1 MVQAMRC
8 RPLRSIVGIPLAQE
22 RAVTSQGKLQSPR
35 RQLLAALP
43 VQERRLELAGIPTA
57 VLQGGDGPP
66 VVLLHGPM
74 GYAAHWMGVIPGLA
88 QTHTVIAPDLPGHG
102 ASEAGDGALDASRV
116 LAWLGALI
124 ERTCPT
130 PPVLV
135 GQLLGGAIALRFAVE
150 RGGLLERLV
159 LINTFG
165 LVPLQ
170 LAPAFGQAL
179 MQYQAE
185 PSAAT
190 HEGLWRQCAFDLDRL
205 RERMGGHWEPFEAYN
220 VERARA
226 PATQAAMQG
235 LMQVFGFPAIAPHDL
250 ERIVVPTSLI
260 WGRHDRATPLA
271 VAEAASKRHGW
282 PLHVIEKANDDP
294 PIEQP
299 EAVLQALRAEIR
311 RRERVPSP

>member
-1 MVQAMRC
+1 M
-8 RPLRSIVGIPLAQE
+8 
-22 RAVTSQGKLQSPR
+22 TSQGKLQSPR
-35 RQLLAALP
+35 QQLLAALP
-43 VQERRLELAGIPTA
+43 VRERRLELAGISTA
-57 VLQGGDGPP
+57 MLQGGEGPP

-102 ASEAGDGALDASRV
+102 ASQTGDGALDASRV

-124 ERTCPT
+124 ERTCAT

-135 GQLLGGAIALRFAVE
+135 GQLLGGAIALRFAIE

-159 LINTFG
+159 LIDTFG
-165 LVPLQ
+165 LAPLR

-185 PSAAT
+185 PAAAT
-190 HEGLWRQCAFDLDRL
+190 HEDLWRHCAFDLDRL
-205 RERMGGHWEPFEAYN
+205 RERMGGQWKAFEAYN
-220 VERARA
+220 VERAGA

-235 LMQVFGFPAIAPHDL
+235 LMQAFGFPAIAPQEL
-250 ERIVVPTSLI
+250 ERIEVSTSLV
-260 WGRHDRATPLA
+260 WGRHDMATPLA

-282 PLHVIEKANDDP
+282 PLHVIEEANDDP

-299 EAVLQALRAEIR
+299 EAVLQALRAQMGR
-311 RRERVPSP
+311 PERVPSP

>member
-1 MVQAMRC
+1 
-8 RPLRSIVGIPLAQE
+8 
-22 RAVTSQGKLQSPR
+22 VTSQRNLQSPR

-102 ASEAGDGALDASRV
+102 ASEAGDGPLDASRV

-159 LINTFG
+159 LIDTFG
-165 LVPLQ
+165 LAPLQ

-179 MQYQAE
+179 THYQAE

-205 RERMGGHWEPFEAYN
+205 RERMGGRWKPFEAHN
-220 VERARA
+220 VETARA

-235 LMQVFGFPAIAPHDL
+235 LMQAFGFPAIAPHELD
-250 ERIVVPTSLI
+250 RIEVPTSLV
-260 WGRHDRATPLA
+260 WGRHDMATPLA
-271 VAEAASKRHGW
+271 VAEAASQRHGW

-299 EAVLQALRAEIR
+299 EAVLQALRAETR

>member
-1 MVQAMRC
+1 M
-8 RPLRSIVGIPLAQE
+8 
-22 RAVTSQGKLQSPR
+22 TSQGKLQSPR
-35 RQLLAALP
+35 QQLLAALP
-43 VQERRLELAGIPTA
+43 VRERRLELAGISTA
-57 VLQGGDGPP
+57 LLQGGEGPP

-102 ASEAGDGALDASRV
+102 ASETGDGALDASGV

-124 ERTCPT
+124 ERTCAT

-135 GQLLGGAIALRFAVE
+135 GQLLGGAIALRFAIE
-150 RGGLLERLV
+150 RGGRLERLV
-159 LINTFG
+159 LIDAFG
-165 LVPLQ
+165 LAPLQ

-185 PSAAT
+185 PGAVT
-190 HEGLWRQCAFDLDRL
+190 HEDLWRHCAFDLDRL
-205 RERMGGHWEPFEAYN
+205 RERMGGHWKAFEAYN

-226 PATQAAMQG
+226 PVTQAAMQG
-235 LMQVFGFPAIAPHDL
+235 LMQAFGFPAIAAQEL
-250 ERIVVPTSLI
+250 ERIEVPTSLV
-260 WGRHDRATPLA
+260 WGRHDMATPLA

-282 PLHVIEKANDDP
+282 PLHIIEEANDDP

-299 EAVLQALRAEIR
+299 EAVLQALRAEMH
-311 RRERVPSP
+311 RRERAPSP